1 MRNTDAIGSVTEY
14 LQLSQDKAS
23 AVCCKEI
30 KTPYSNALSNP
41 TVFYVTFNE
50 LPWSPQSS
58 LAVGLSRIHCEKRI
72 QRSAVGGTAPA
83 YIHKTLHQPL
93 RATTPLT
100 ACTPTVQSHQKII
113 SHQQTLYR
121 PQQLLFRLQL
131 ECPVSRVPL
140 SEIFT
145 LGL

>member
-58 LAVGLSRIHCEKRI
+58 LAVGLSRIHCEMCM
-72 QRSAVGGTAPA
+72 QRSAVGGIKLLQLTYTKHFTNPSEQP
-83 YIHKTLHQPL
+83 HPLQLTHPPSSLH
-93 RATTPLT
+93 
-100 ACTPTVQSHQKII
+100 HKII
-113 SHQQTLYR
+113 SHQQT
-121 PQQLLFRLQL
+121 PAAVAQ
-131 ECPVSRVPL
+131 
-140 SEIFT
+140 T
-145 LGL
+145 TT